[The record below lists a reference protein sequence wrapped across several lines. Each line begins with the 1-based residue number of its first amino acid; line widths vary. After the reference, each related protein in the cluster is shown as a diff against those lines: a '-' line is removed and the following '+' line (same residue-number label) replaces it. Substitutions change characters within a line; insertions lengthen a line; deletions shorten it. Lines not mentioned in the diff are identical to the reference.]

1 MPKHRSEI
9 RARCRAR
16 WGKDWHRVHPAI
28 KKARMTWASGGDV
41 EGRKVIVIDGGDTYV
56 A

>member
-16 WGKDWHRVHPAI
+16 WGKDWYRVHPAI

-41 EGRKVIVIDGGDTYV
+41 EGRKVIVFDGGDTYV